1 MLNKTS
7 KLVLTFF
14 ITMLIAT
21 GLSFAQD
28 HDSKDHKHSGDKKGM
43 SSSTEMDSTKMDM
56 SKDHMNMDHEAMMDS
71 CKMMKDHMNMNHE
84 AMMDSCKMKMMK
96 NRKDMDHKS
105 MMGSDNKGMTGD
117 KNSIVREGV
126 IDLAAIDENGDG
138 KVYQDQMCWNV
149 VSDESGECPQ
159 CGMKLKEVSLEDA
172 KKNLEENGF
181 EVN

>member
-14 ITMLIAT
+14 ITNLIVT

-28 HDSKDHKHSGDKKGM
+28 HDSKDHKHSGDNKSI

-56 SKDHMNMDHEAMMDS
+56 SKDHMKMDHD
-71 CKMMKDHMNMNHE
+71 K
-84 AMMDSCKMKMMK
+84 
-96 NRKDMDHKS
+96 
-105 MMGSDNKGMTGD
+105 MMGSDHKEMMKDNK
-117 KNSIVREGV
+117 SIVHEGT
-126 IDLAAIDENGDG
+126 IDLTAIDENGDG

-159 CGMKLKEVSLEDA
+159 CGMKLKELSLEKA
-172 KKNLEENGF
+172 KTNLEENGF
-181 EVN
+181 EVK